1 MEVSEFSDQKKIW
14 AGRYYNDTGFCNRL
28 LYWEC
33 VQIINKLH
41 KDRFDIIVHEEQW
54 RKRYN

>member
-1 MEVSEFSDQKKIW
+1 MEVSEFYRRFG
-14 AGRYYNDTGFCNRL
+14 GRYYNDTGFCNRL

-41 KDRFDIIVHEEQW
+41 KDRFDIIVHEEQ
-54 RKRYN
+54 